1 MTESNLKAKADCACG
16 CGLFGTPR
24 KRPEGHIRGCVCA
37 RCRGQ
42 RNRSKGDAKARKA
55 RKALGIE
62 GVNSRH
68 EELWGGAIRLEVKAG
83 AQIKPVFTA
92 YLRCEI
98 QSEQH
103 RPIGDPRPFALV
115 AMPDGTSDGLIV
127 MRLSQFVKLTGIQPA

>member
-1 MTESNLKAKADCACG
+1 
-16 CGLFGTPR
+16 
-24 KRPEGHIRGCVCA
+24 
-37 RCRGQ
+37 
-42 RNRSKGDAKARKA
+42 
-55 RKALGIE
+55 
-62 GVNSRH
+62 
-68 EELWGGAIRLEVKAG
+68 LWGGAIRLEVKAG

-127 MRLSQFVKLTGIQPA
+127 MRLSQFVELTGIQPK